1 MEFENIL
8 KLKLMNPSKH
18 FLSFCFLL
26 LLQFQVFGQEP
37 WQLIKDK
44 EGIQVFTRVN
54 TVSSF
59 KEFKATMRIEAGVN
73 EFLAVL
79 YDVEGLTD
87 WAYNI
92 KESKLLDRPDD
103 MSQTYYAVAK
113 APWPYKDR
121 DGIYLNQISWD
132 NEAKLLLVDIE
143 MLEQDVEVND
153 DYVRL
158 DGYGYWQVKEVS
170 ASEVEVVF
178 QMQVDPGGSIKAW
191 MANMFVSDSPY
202 YTMLGLRGILQK
214 KKYHGKSYD
223 FLHD

>member
-1 MEFENIL
+1 MEFQNIL

-26 LLQFQVFGQEP
+26 LLQFQVVGQEP

-202 YTMLGLRGILQK
+202 YTMLGLRGVLQK

>member
-1 MEFENIL
+1 
-8 KLKLMNPSKH
+8 MNPSKH

-26 LLQFQVFGQEP
+26 LLQFQVVGQEP

>member
-1 MEFENIL
+1 MECQNIL
-8 KLKLMNPSKH
+8 KLKLMKPSKH
-18 FLSFCFLL
+18 FLSLCFLL
-26 LLQFQVFGQEP
+26 LLQFQVVGQEP
-37 WQLIKDK
+37 WELIKDK

-79 YDVEGLTD
+79 YDVEVLSD

-92 KESKLLDRPDD
+92 KESKLLHRPDD

-113 APWPYKDR
+113 APWPYKNR
-121 DGIYLNQISWD
+121 DGIYFNQISWD
-132 NEAKLLLVDIE
+132 KEAKLLLVDID
-143 MLEQDVEVND
+143 MLEQDVEVSE
-153 DYVRL
+153 DYVRM

-170 ASEVEVVF
+170 ASEVEVIF

-202 YTMLGLRGILQK
+202 HTMLGLRDVLQK

>member
-1 MEFENIL
+1 
-8 KLKLMNPSKH
+8 MNRSKH
-18 FLSFCFLL
+18 FLSLCFLL
-26 LLQFQVFGQEP
+26 LIQFHAVGQEP

-44 EGIQVFTRVN
+44 EGIQVFTRSN

-59 KEFKATMRIEAGVN
+59 KEFKATMRIEAKVN

-79 YDVEGLTD
+79 YDVEGLSD
-87 WAYNI
+87 WGYNL
-92 KESKLLDRPDD
+92 KESKLLNRPDD
-103 MSQTYYAVAK
+103 MTQTYYAVAK

-132 NEAKLLLVDIE
+132 NKTKVLLVDIE
-143 MLEQDVEVND
+143 MLEQNVEVSG
-153 DYVRL
+153 DYVRM

-170 ASEVEVVF
+170 ASEVEVIF

-191 MANMFVSDSPY
+191 IANMFVSDSPY
-202 YTMLGLRGILQK
+202 HTLLGLRDVLQK